1 MPLALRCRNRL
12 LALAGIAALIFAAAY
27 SLGPPPPPPPPPPL
41 LLTAT
46 AIPN

>member
-27 SLGPPPPPPPPPPL
+27 SLGPPPPPL